1 VATVELGASAM
12 MRRPEQLSGWLA
24 HDRRRQNPHPELQHS
39 ALVGERDRLIPER
52 GQTIRDLWARLDGQ
66 VEERRRLLALLTDQ
80 RARPWWRR
88 WWR

>member
-1 VATVELGASAM
+1 
-12 MRRPEQLSGWLA
+12 MRRPERQSGWPA
-24 HDRRRQNPHPELQHS
+24 RDQHGQNPHPELRHS
-39 ALVGERDRLIPER
+39 ALIGKRDRLILER